1 MPVHSADE
9 LPETTPAVAE
19 ARDDTPELPLPNA
32 TPSEGICTET
42 SSPAE
47 HDPPEPVTTSSETST
62 PTALTESMIIKN
74 RNLKLNTKIDENN
87 IIVLV
92 QLVIICNIL
101 SQCCNQFISLYTL
114 IKNIY

>member
-9 LPETTPAVAE
+9 LPKTTPAVAE

-42 SSPAE
+42 SSPVE

-62 PTALTESMIIKN
+62 PTALTITTSQSAHGRRKTHRVKGVKIVLQSN
-74 RNLKLNTKIDENN
+74 GPRNLGR
-87 IIVLV
+87 
-92 QLVIICNIL
+92 
-101 SQCCNQFISLYTL
+101 
-114 IKNIY
+114 

>member
-9 LPETTPAVAE
+9 LPKPTPAVAE

-42 SSPAE
+42 SSPVE

-62 PTALTESMIIKN
+62 PTALTTTTSQSAHGRRKTHRVKGVKIVLQSN
-74 RNLKLNTKIDENN
+74 GPRNLGR
-87 IIVLV
+87 
-92 QLVIICNIL
+92 
-101 SQCCNQFISLYTL
+101 
-114 IKNIY
+114 